1 MEKNRVTKLPTQ
13 ERPQTSADLE
23 AAVRTILRAVGE
35 NPNRE
40 GLLKTPYRVAKALD
54 FLTKGYDEDPIDVLN
69 GALFT
74 EQHEEMV
81 LMKDINIYSLCEH
94 HLLPFFGRCHVAYI
108 PEHKIVGISKLVR
121 LVEIYARRLQVQE
134 RMTNQI
140 AKTLLDVLEPQG
152 VAVVIEAEHMC
163 MQMRGVQKSGST
175 MITSAMLGTFRK
187 DPKTR
192 KEFLELIGR

>member
-1 MEKNRVTKLPTQ
+1 MDKALVTKLRSDSEKGP
-13 ERPQTSADLE
+13 SALE
-23 AAVRTILRAVGE
+23 AAVRTMLEEIGE
-35 NPNRE
+35 DPDRE
-40 GLLKTPYRVAKALD
+40 GLQKTPQRVAKALH
-54 FLTKGYDEDPIDVLN
+54 FLTKGYDEDPLEVLN

-74 EQHEEMV
+74 EHHEEMV
-81 LMKDINIYSLCEH
+81 PMKDINIYSLCEH

-108 PEHKIVGISKLVR
+108 PQQKIVGISKLVR

-140 AKTLLDVLEPQG
+140 AQTLLEVLDPQG

-192 KEFLELIGR
+192 REFMSLIQR